1 MYMRGLAM
9 IGRMNDL
16 LSKYRDLMNSA
27 GAGLRQYKRQP
38 NILTYG
44 MNTRNKTR
52 IVYEGED
59 WMRVLFVR
67 PSIYDTVCDW
77 YERMDT
83 VQKHRKETAICKS
96 PEDFWN
102 IFNKDKFGAQYTTF
116 YFDDR
121 LALTDTFEF
130 FKEIVR
136 LYGEE
141 DAKYISEN
149 KMRRITMNY
158 LMNNN
163 QFDLFQQFSITPE
176 CLDDVIHD
184 ALADQQCECVCRP
197 LL

>member
-1 MYMRGLAM
+1 M

-16 LSKYRDLMNSA
+16 LNKYRDLMNSA

-38 NILTYG
+38 NILTCG

-130 FKEIVR
+130 FKEIAR

>member
-1 MYMRGLAM
+1 M

-16 LSKYRDLMNSA
+16 LNKYRDLMNSA

-67 PSIYDTVCDW
+67 PSIYDTVYDW
-77 YERMDT
+77 YERMNT

-96 PEDFWN
+96 PEDFWD
-102 IFNKDKFGAQYTTF
+102 IFDKDKFGVQYTTF
-116 YFDDR
+116 YFDDM
-121 LALTDTFEF
+121 LTLTDTLEC
-130 FKEIVR
+130 FKEIAR

-149 KMRRITMNY
+149 KMRRITVNY
-158 LMNNN
+158 LMNHN

-176 CLDDVIHD
+176 CLDDVIRD
-184 ALADQQCECVCRP
+184 ALTNQQSECVCRS

>member
-1 MYMRGLAM
+1 
-9 IGRMNDL
+9 
-16 LSKYRDLMNSA
+16 
-27 GAGLRQYKRQP
+27 
-38 NILTYG
+38 
-44 MNTRNKTR
+44 
-52 IVYEGED
+52 
-59 WMRVLFVR
+59 MRVLFVR

-77 YERMDT
+77 YERMNT

-96 PEDFWN
+96 PEDFWD

-130 FKEIVR
+130 FKEIAR
-136 LYGEE
+136 LYGKE

-184 ALADQQCECVCRP
+184 TLADQQCECVCRP

>member
-1 MYMRGLAM
+1 M
-9 IGRMNDL
+9 IGRVNDL
-16 LSKYRDLMNSA
+16 LNKYRDLMNSA

-77 YERMDT
+77 YERMNT

-96 PEDFWN
+96 PEDFWD
-102 IFNKDKFGAQYTTF
+102 IFDKDKFGVQYTTF
-116 YFDDR
+116 YFDDM
-121 LALTDTFEF
+121 LTMTDTLEC
-130 FKEIVR
+130 FKEIAR

>member
-1 MYMRGLAM
+1 M

-16 LSKYRDLMNSA
+16 LNKYRDLMNSA
-27 GAGLRQYKRQP
+27 GAWLRQYKRQP

-130 FKEIVR
+130 FKEIAR

>member
-1 MYMRGLAM
+1 M

-16 LSKYRDLMNSA
+16 LNKYRDLMNSA

-77 YERMDT
+77 YERMNT

-96 PEDFWN
+96 PEDFWD
-102 IFNKDKFGAQYTTF
+102 IIDKDKFGVQYTTF
-116 YFDDR
+116 YFDDM
-121 LALTDTFEF
+121 LTLTDTLEC
-130 FKEIVR
+130 FKEIAR

-149 KMRRITMNY
+149 KMRRITVNY
-158 LMNNN
+158 LMNHN

-176 CLDDVIHD
+176 CLDDVIRD
-184 ALADQQCECVCRP
+184 ALTNQQSECVCRS

>member
-1 MYMRGLAM
+1 M

-16 LSKYRDLMNSA
+16 LNKYRDLMNSA

-77 YERMDT
+77 YERMDI

>member
-1 MYMRGLAM
+1 
-9 IGRMNDL
+9 
-16 LSKYRDLMNSA
+16 
-27 GAGLRQYKRQP
+27 
-38 NILTYG
+38 
-44 MNTRNKTR
+44 
-52 IVYEGED
+52 
-59 WMRVLFVR
+59 MRVLFVR

-77 YERMDT
+77 YERMNT

-130 FKEIVR
+130 FKEIAR

>member
-1 MYMRGLAM
+1 M

-16 LSKYRDLMNSA
+16 LNKYRDLMNST

-130 FKEIVR
+130 FKEIAR

>member
-1 MYMRGLAM
+1 M

-130 FKEIVR
+130 FKEIAR

-184 ALADQQCECVCRP
+184 ALTDQQCECVCRP

>member
-1 MYMRGLAM
+1 MTDRINNL
-9 IGRMNDL
+9 INT
-16 LSKYRDLMNSA
+16 YRDLMNSA

-77 YERMDT
+77 YERMNT

-96 PEDFWN
+96 PEDFWD
-102 IFNKDKFGAQYTTF
+102 IFDKDKFGVQYTTF
-116 YFDDR
+116 YFDDM
-121 LALTDTFEF
+121 LTLTDTLEC
-130 FKEIVR
+130 FKEIAR

-149 KMRRITMNY
+149 KMRRITVNY
-158 LMNNN
+158 LMNHN

-176 CLDDVIHD
+176 CLDDVIRD
-184 ALADQQCECVCRP
+184 ALTNQQSECVCRS

>member
-1 MYMRGLAM
+1 M

-16 LSKYRDLMNSA
+16 LNKYRDLMNSA
-27 GAGLRQYKRQP
+27 GAGFRQYKRQP

-77 YERMDT
+77 YERMNT

-96 PEDFWN
+96 PEDFWD
-102 IFNKDKFGAQYTTF
+102 IFDKDKFGVQYTTF
-116 YFDDR
+116 YFDDM
-121 LALTDTFEF
+121 LTLTDTLEC
-130 FKEIVR
+130 FKEIAR

-149 KMRRITMNY
+149 KMRRITVNY
-158 LMNNN
+158 LMNHN

-176 CLDDVIHD
+176 CLDDVIRD
-184 ALADQQCECVCRP
+184 ALTNQQSECVCRS

>member
-1 MYMRGLAM
+1 M

-16 LSKYRDLMNSA
+16 LNKYRDLMNSA

-77 YERMDT
+77 YERMNT

-96 PEDFWN
+96 PEDFWD
-102 IFNKDKFGAQYTTF
+102 IFDKDKFGVQYTTF
-116 YFDDR
+116 YFDDM
-121 LALTDTFEF
+121 LTLTDTLEC
-130 FKEIVR
+130 FKEIAR

-149 KMRRITMNY
+149 KMRRITVNY
-158 LMNNN
+158 LMNHN
-163 QFDLFQQFSITPE
+163 QFDLFQQFYITPE
-176 CLDDVIHD
+176 CLDDVIRD
-184 ALADQQCECVCRP
+184 ALTNQQSECVCRS

>member
-1 MYMRGLAM
+1 MTD
-9 IGRMNDL
+9 RMNDL
-16 LSKYRDLMNSA
+16 LNKYRDLMNSA

-77 YERMDT
+77 YERMNT

-96 PEDFWN
+96 PEDFWD
-102 IFNKDKFGAQYTTF
+102 IFDKDKFGVQYTTF
-116 YFDDR
+116 YFDDM
-121 LALTDTFEF
+121 LTLTDTLEC
-130 FKEIVR
+130 FKEIAR

-149 KMRRITMNY
+149 KMRWITMNY

>member
-16 LSKYRDLMNSA
+16 LNKYRDLMNSA

-77 YERMDT
+77 YERMNT

-96 PEDFWN
+96 PEDFWD
-102 IFNKDKFGAQYTTF
+102 IFDKDKFGVQYTTF
-116 YFDDR
+116 YFDDM
-121 LALTDTFEF
+121 LTLTDTLEC
-130 FKEIVR
+130 FKEIAR

-149 KMRRITMNY
+149 KMRRITVNY
-158 LMNNN
+158 LMNHN

-176 CLDDVIHD
+176 CLDDVIRD
-184 ALADQQCECVCRP
+184 ALTNQQSECVCRS

>member
-1 MYMRGLAM
+1 M

-16 LSKYRDLMNSA
+16 LNKYRDLMNSA

-77 YERMDT
+77 YERMNT

-96 PEDFWN
+96 PEDFWD
-102 IFNKDKFGAQYTTF
+102 IFDKDKFGVQYTTF
-116 YFDDR
+116 YFDDM
-121 LALTDTFEF
+121 LTLTDTLEC
-130 FKEIVR
+130 FKEIAR

-149 KMRRITMNY
+149 KMRRITVNY
-158 LMNNN
+158 LMNHN

-176 CLDDVIHD
+176 CLDDVIRD

>member
-1 MYMRGLAM
+1 M

-149 KMRRITMNY
+149 KMRWITMNY

>member
-1 MYMRGLAM
+1 ME
-9 IGRMNDL
+9 IIVQKIVD
-16 LSKYRDLMNSA
+16 RDLMNSA

-96 PEDFWN
+96 PEDFWD
-102 IFNKDKFGAQYTTF
+102 IFDKDKFGVQYTTF
-116 YFDDR
+116 YFDDM
-121 LALTDTFEF
+121 LTLTDTLEC
-130 FKEIVR
+130 FKEIAR

>member
-1 MYMRGLAM
+1 M

-16 LSKYRDLMNSA
+16 LNKYRDLMNSA

-77 YERMDT
+77 YERMNT

-96 PEDFWN
+96 PEDFWD
-102 IFNKDKFGAQYTTF
+102 IFDKDKFGVQYTTF
-116 YFDDR
+116 YFDDM
-121 LALTDTFEF
+121 LTLTDTLEC
-130 FKEIVR
+130 FKEIAR

-149 KMRRITMNY
+149 KMRRITVNY
-158 LMNNN
+158 LMNHN

-176 CLDDVIHD
+176 CLDDVIRD
-184 ALADQQCECVCRP
+184 ALTNQQSECVCRS
-197 LL
+197 LI

>member
-1 MYMRGLAM
+1 M

-16 LSKYRDLMNSA
+16 LNKYRDLMNSA

-77 YERMDT
+77 YERMNT
-83 VQKHRKETAICKS
+83 VQKHRKKTAICKS
-96 PEDFWN
+96 PEDFWD
-102 IFNKDKFGAQYTTF
+102 IFDKDKFGVQYTTF
-116 YFDDR
+116 YFDDM
-121 LALTDTFEF
+121 LTLTDTLEC
-130 FKEIVR
+130 FKEIAR

-149 KMRRITMNY
+149 KMRRITVNY
-158 LMNNN
+158 LMNHN
-163 QFDLFQQFSITPE
+163 QFDLFQQFSITSE
-176 CLDDVIHD
+176 CLDDVIRD
-184 ALADQQCECVCRP
+184 ALTNQQSECVCRS

>member
-1 MYMRGLAM
+1 M

-16 LSKYRDLMNSA
+16 LNKYRDLMNSA

-96 PEDFWN
+96 PEDFWD
-102 IFNKDKFGAQYTTF
+102 IFDKDKFGVQYTTF
-116 YFDDR
+116 YFDDM
-121 LALTDTFEF
+121 LTLTDTLEC
-130 FKEIVR
+130 FKEIAR

-149 KMRRITMNY
+149 KMRRITVNY
-158 LMNNN
+158 LMNHN

-176 CLDDVIHD
+176 CLDDVIRD
-184 ALADQQCECVCRP
+184 ALTNQQSECVCRS

>member
-1 MYMRGLAM
+1 M

-130 FKEIVR
+130 FKEIAR

-163 QFDLFQQFSITPE
+163 QFDLFQQFSITPD

-184 ALADQQCECVCRP
+184 ALTDQQCECVCRP

>member
-1 MYMRGLAM
+1 MRGLAM

-16 LSKYRDLMNSA
+16 LNKYRDLMNSA

-77 YERMDT
+77 YERMNT

-96 PEDFWN
+96 PEDFWD
-102 IFNKDKFGAQYTTF
+102 IFDKDKFGVQYTTF
-116 YFDDR
+116 YFDDM
-121 LALTDTFEF
+121 LTLTDTLEC
-130 FKEIVR
+130 FKEIAR

-149 KMRRITMNY
+149 KMRRITVNY
-158 LMNNN
+158 LMNHN
-163 QFDLFQQFSITPE
+163 QFDLFQQFSITSE
-176 CLDDVIHD
+176 CLDDVIRD
-184 ALADQQCECVCRP
+184 ALTNQQSECVCRS

>member
-1 MYMRGLAM
+1 M

-16 LSKYRDLMNSA
+16 LNKYRDLMNSA

-67 PSIYDTVCDW
+67 PSIYGTVCDW
-77 YERMDT
+77 YERMNT

-96 PEDFWN
+96 PEDFWD
-102 IFNKDKFGAQYTTF
+102 IFDKDKFGVQYTTF
-116 YFDDR
+116 YFDDM
-121 LALTDTFEF
+121 LTLTDTLEC

-149 KMRRITMNY
+149 KMRRITVNY
-158 LMNNN
+158 LMNHN

-176 CLDDVIHD
+176 CLDDVIRD
-184 ALADQQCECVCRP
+184 ALTNQQSECVCRS

>member
-1 MYMRGLAM
+1 MTD
-9 IGRMNDL
+9 RMNDL
-16 LSKYRDLMNSA
+16 LNKYRDLMNSA

-77 YERMDT
+77 YERMNT

-96 PEDFWN
+96 PEDFWD
-102 IFNKDKFGAQYTTF
+102 IFDKVKFGVQYTTF
-116 YFDDR
+116 YFDDM
-121 LALTDTFEF
+121 LTLTDTLEC
-130 FKEIVR
+130 FKEIAR

>member
-1 MYMRGLAM
+1 M

-16 LSKYRDLMNSA
+16 LNKYRDLMNSA

-77 YERMDT
+77 YERMNT

-96 PEDFWN
+96 PEDFWD
-102 IFNKDKFGAQYTTF
+102 IFDKDKFGVQYTTF
-116 YFDDR
+116 YFDDM
-121 LALTDTFEF
+121 LTLTDTLEC
-130 FKEIVR
+130 FKEIAR

-149 KMRRITMNY
+149 KMRRITVNY
-158 LMNNN
+158 LMNHN

-176 CLDDVIHD
+176 CLDDVIRD
-184 ALADQQCECVCRP
+184 ALTNQQSECVCRP

>member
-1 MYMRGLAM
+1 M

>member
-1 MYMRGLAM
+1 MTDRINNL
-9 IGRMNDL
+9 INT
-16 LSKYRDLMNSA
+16 YRDLMNSA

-77 YERMDT
+77 YERMNT

-96 PEDFWN
+96 PEDFWD
-102 IFNKDKFGAQYTTF
+102 IFDKDKFGVQYTTF
-116 YFDDR
+116 YFDDM
-121 LALTDTFEF
+121 LTLTDTLEC
-130 FKEIVR
+130 FKEIAR

-149 KMRRITMNY
+149 KMRRITVNY
-158 LMNNN
+158 LMNHN

>member
-1 MYMRGLAM
+1 M

-16 LSKYRDLMNSA
+16 LNKYRDLMNSA
-27 GAGLRQYKRQP
+27 GAGLRQYKRQT

-52 IVYEGED
+52 IVYDGED
-59 WMRVLFVR
+59 WLRVLFVR

-130 FKEIVR
+130 FKEIAR

>member
-1 MYMRGLAM
+1 M

-16 LSKYRDLMNSA
+16 LNKYRDLMNSA

-130 FKEIVR
+130 FKEIAR
-136 LYGEE
+136 LYGKE

>member
-1 MYMRGLAM
+1 MTD
-9 IGRMNDL
+9 RMNDL

-130 FKEIVR
+130 FKEIAR

>member
-1 MYMRGLAM
+1 M
-9 IGRMNDL
+9 IVRMNDL
-16 LSKYRDLMNSA
+16 LNKYRDLMNSA
-27 GAGLRQYKRQP
+27 GAWLRQYKRQP

-130 FKEIVR
+130 FKEIAR

>member
-1 MYMRGLAM
+1 M

-16 LSKYRDLMNSA
+16 LNKYRDLMNSA

-96 PEDFWN
+96 PEDFWD
-102 IFNKDKFGAQYTTF
+102 IFDKDKFGVQYTTF
-116 YFDDR
+116 YFDDM
-121 LALTDTFEF
+121 LTLTDTLEC
-130 FKEIVR
+130 FKEIAR

-149 KMRRITMNY
+149 KMRRITVNY
-158 LMNNN
+158 LMNHN

-184 ALADQQCECVCRP
+184 ALADQQCECVCRS

>member
-1 MYMRGLAM
+1 M

-96 PEDFWN
+96 PEDFWD
-102 IFNKDKFGAQYTTF
+102 IFDKDKFGVQYTTF

>member
-1 MYMRGLAM
+1 M

-16 LSKYRDLMNSA
+16 LNKYRDLMNSA

-96 PEDFWN
+96 PEDFWD
-102 IFNKDKFGAQYTTF
+102 IFDKDKFGVQYTTF
-116 YFDDR
+116 YFDDM
-121 LALTDTFEF
+121 LTLTDTLEC
-130 FKEIVR
+130 FKEIAR

-141 DAKYISEN
+141 DAKYIAEN
-149 KMRRITMNY
+149 KMRRITVNY
-158 LMNNN
+158 LMNHN

-176 CLDDVIHD
+176 CLDDVIRD
-184 ALADQQCECVCRP
+184 ALTNQQSECVCRS